1 MSERS
6 YRIRTDI
13 TKDKVVRIKTEQDY
27 DFLEILSLKI
37 KQEDAY
43 KLHVS
48 NYGVIVGR
56 VLANDAFGIPNAKV
70 SVFIELDDEDELN
83 SEITNIYPYKTFQSV
98 DSDGRRY
105 NLLPDESNDDC
116 YQVVGSFPN
125 KRLVLD
131 NDTYLEV
138 FDKYWKYTTVTNKS
152 GDYMIFGVPTGQ
164 QQIHIDIDLSDIGVL
179 SQKPIDFIYKGYNQ
193 TQFENAQQFKN
204 STNLDNL
211 TQLLSQ
217 NKSVHVYPFW
227 GDKDLEEIA
236 ISRCD
241 VQVQYKFEPTCV
253 FFGAIM
259 TDNYNNNIG
268 HKCSP
273 SKYVGFNRHLVTGE
287 GTIEMIRKT
296 PDNLV
301 EEFQIQ
307 GNRLIDG
314 DGVWCYQIPMNLDFV
329 GTDEFGNIVPTD
341 DPKKGIPTR
350 TSVRFRVSMQ
360 ETSNEGVSRHRA
372 KYLIPNVQNLVSLN
386 ENDVASTP
394 YIVSGKKFEQ
404 CYEFGSA
411 TLDEYYRDLYWNKV
425 YSVKNYIPRL
435 QTTGL
440 KRTQNYSAI
449 RTVNSNNDV
458 NPAPFNHA
466 RFRLAFGYR
475 VLCMIMTVVFAII
488 CGINAIVSGI
498 ADIKILGWRP
508 FKWIC
513 SAVGCIG
520 VHGGLT
526 EDEDGNIEFFPCC
539 SYDKCME
546 CEERGC
552 TKETSY
558 KVLIN
563 SVQQSLSQE
572 YDTVNLDFYN
582 DWLNGSLYMPLWFW
596 RKTKKKK
603 YFFGLFSKKAVNS
616 FCSCSKNFPKLRLT
630 QNCALPYNEGD
641 YSYAGN
647 DKDKKYHEHYP
658 KNKTFTVFGVIKEF
672 VNKAG
677 LNIYYYAPGIPNE
690 AYYKEKDD
698 LTSYIRLYS
707 TDIIL
712 LGSLNSCDLDNL
724 PNVFTS
730 LPTTTANIPFI
741 ATIQQSLTEEEGS
754 VHIQDENAANI
765 IEGAEQNALV
775 EVTGMDWL
783 HSAEKHKPKYGAGLF
798 MDLACNAVY
807 TKPKSCTNL
816 ERLCELGVSL
826 DVHMDEVVAKNGIL
840 TTNTIFADGM
850 ITRYELVDNET
861 RAIFASLN
869 NNGLTKKIYNPN
881 TGYFTYKLRYVYP
894 IDFDGHMKYA
904 YDYTS
909 MMDIPTYD
917 ISDDSYNEFRFGPTY
932 IKKEHKTVNLK
943 KFFYSYEGSN
953 KWTIPVF
960 NNSFY
965 FYFGI
970 HEGSTAIDK
979 FNSRFYATCYKN
991 TKYPFTMTIETEPAK
1006 WCIKDK
1012 NDYATIKI
1020 TLNGIKV
1027 PYSYVLY
1034 NEFNEEILEEDGLT
1048 NINLNFGYEIKNNGG
1063 DYKYQTVNGKKELI
1077 KNGEFTEFNTGN
1089 GVTDSNGNSL
1099 YVDNGT
1105 YKIEIKDANGN
1116 KLTQNI
1122 IIEQVPIGLKY
1133 ETVELGEKYYND
1145 IISKKDDF
1153 CNENEFYGEIRITAV
1168 TIDGHDFYVKFEDDI
1183 SSEGNGKYILKVYS
1197 EDGKRQE
1204 EVEIIF
1210 TPQQDDENSNVVFED
1225 CICKNSLIDI
1235 KDKFNDGLKLET
1247 DNKIGQQVLVFMVWK
1262 PSTFNIFLNQRCN
1275 GIPNDNIANLIAVVK
1290 NGETFN
1296 AYINEMPM
1304 KFILGKNE
1312 QISSYNKK
1320 FYKVGATT
1328 PKELPGWFNVHDEE
1342 AYCFSSTTM
1351 TYEDIWSDFVTVITE
1366 QNTDP
1371 NKAEDMNYY
1380 LSSESIYNILTYKF
1394 EKIFNMSKN
1403 VYVCGDQDNKMAISH
1418 TGGKSPILYRGHYP
1432 LYNEATSENNP
1443 DNPMTL
1449 KKFSSDG
1456 SVTLNQ
1462 TYPNIIGYNYTYI
1475 DSETDMPTF
1484 ITNAKEPIFNTIYDE
1499 AKKQGNY
1506 FAAFTRNGGVKIVV
1520 DSSGEEKCVYSGGT
1534 GVNSIKYQQI
1544 PYMAHPAPYAEEE
1557 LICSNADEDLD
1568 DSYNTK
1574 IIQGSGQNKPYFRG
1588 EFVDRRL
1595 DYDFIIFTPY
1605 AGSDSPI
1612 ISSNDNTYKESTEE
1626 EKAEPIWKKGRISGH
1641 TFNGVEMAYNKDYEI
1656 IGYYLNKK
1664 EPTKSHL
1671 LEYYYG
1677 ADVVNGTETCLRK
1690 FKFDKNFSNLLNC
1703 VCGNTINVGM
1713 MVTGYTEFQNQD
1725 IITYHNKDVKFKR
1738 FYKTILKCS
1747 NKKYDIN
1754 DFYWAGKDT
1763 IISAKT
1769 DVNYG
1774 VGDGN
1779 IIGVGRNPEDFGI
1792 ELCDIGSPINKIP
1805 NTMFSYNHSD
1815 FGGADKGRYNA
1826 DFGVNNYPLKRLLD
1840 IGNIESCEK
1849 LTFTC
1854 SSCSYEVDVDVEDAS
1869 SNDINTT
1876 TNTESGSVSFITG
1889 MTQECGETEFIIDC
1903 RNMINP
1909 VDSSLEECAAN
1920 KGYNVLYT
1928 YNNGFFFSKDM
1939 RIKCKV
1945 KNDTYNTTHLSY
1957 SYNPILFR
1965 IKRRDIDE
1973 NSILELKHHSNSIS
1987 DMEKE
1992 IRNNYR
1998 IANFSYDKDSV
2009 KDIKRISKKILFMT
2023 LEGNYW
2029 VQSNDDK
2036 KIAYDDNSN
2045 VKNVIYNVDV
2055 NDLKKNGDW
2064 FDVVGVLLKRNYVNN
2079 SGDNLTKKISTLQ
2092 VTSIYD
2098 VRRFKFELYCASEVR
2113 YIGTEVENET
2123 NVSGVVTDVKG
2134 GATSNSEGEI
2144 TGVNVTPTTGTV
2156 TGDTQSTA
2164 TTIVQRTI
2172 YTVYTYIGDD
2182 KNKLID
2188 YNQQF
2193 YSIGGEGENIEYN
2206 TDGLSAIFAIGTKF
2220 TSDVTISNRFD
2231 ERPEYEDYLA
2241 IDFDIYWSGD
2251 LADKTL
2257 EKAKND
2263 TARLYIK
2270 MPNKLIYQLNFNIG
2284 DFKPLYTDE
2293 CTVDSTP
2300 PKEEE
2305 PEPSPGPVSIINDIK
2320 IANNLPMEGGE
2331 NLKVRVIAGTNN
2343 YDLDKN
2349 AEQTQTIPSESGY
2362 NISVSVP
2369 KACLYRSDGQVG
2381 ESSWLAFYIYGSNI
2395 QWEGINEN
2403 CGTFSDH
2410 ADEMKWRPSNSF
2422 FTNCISSITYKNGD
2436 YKVNI
2441 TITIVEN

>member
-360 ETSNEGVSRHRA
+360 ETGNEGVSRHRA

-411 TLDEYYRDLYWNKV
+411 TPDEYYRDLYWNKV

-754 VHIQDENAANI
+754 VHIQDENAANV
-765 IEGAEQNALV
+765 IEGGEQNALV

-904 YDYTS
+904 YEYTS

-932 IKKEHKTVNLK
+932 VKKEHKTETLK
-943 KFFYSYEGSN
+943 KFFYSDEGSN

-991 TKYPFTMTIETEPAK
+991 TKYPFTMTVETEPAK
-1006 WCIKDK
+1006 WCVQNEK
-1012 NDYATIKI
+1012 NDYATVKI

-1077 KNGEFTEFNTGN
+1077 KNGKFTEFNTGN
-1089 GVTDSNGNSL
+1089 GVTDSNGNPL

-1133 ETVELGEKYYND
+1133 ETVELGDKYYND
-1145 IISKKDDF
+1145 TISKIDDF
-1153 CNENEFYGEIRITAV
+1153 CNDNAFYGEIRITAV
-1168 TIDGHDFYVKFEDDI
+1168 TIDGYDFYVKSEGDI
-1183 SSEGNGKYILKVYS
+1183 SSEWNGKYILQVYS

-1225 CICKNSLIDI
+1225 CICKNSLID
-1235 KDKFNDGLKLET
+1235 DDGLKLEL
-1247 DNKIGQQVLVFMVWK
+1247 DEKIGHNVLVFMVWK
-1262 PSTFNIFLNQRCN
+1262 PSTFNIFLNQRCKGN
-1275 GIPNDNIANLIAVVK
+1275 PNDNIANLIAVVK

-1296 AYINEMPM
+1296 AYINTVPM

-1312 QISSYNKK
+1312 EYGIYNPS
-1320 FYKVGATT
+1320 FYKKSATK
-1328 PKELPGWFNVHDEE
+1328 PIELPGWFNVHDEGV
-1342 AYCFSSTTM
+1342 YYFSSTTM
-1351 TYEDIWSDFVTVITE
+1351 TYETIWSDFVDVFTE
-1366 QNTDP
+1366 QNQEGETDR
-1371 NKAEDMNYY
+1371 KYY
-1380 LSSESIYNILTYKF
+1380 LTKETIYNMLIYKF
-1394 EKIFNMSKN
+1394 ESLFNMSKS
-1403 VYVCGDQDNKMAISH
+1403 VYIYSDQDNKMNITH

-1432 LYNEATSENNP
+1432 MYSELNEEYYYIQNKGSNTFNLVRF
-1443 DNPMTL
+1443 D
-1449 KKFSSDG
+1449 SDG
-1456 SVTLNQ
+1456 SITANPF
-1462 TYPNIIGYNYTYI
+1462 YPNIVGNNYTNI
-1475 DSETDMPTF
+1475 NPETEAPEFVFKSNEPYFNKVFSD
-1484 ITNAKEPIFNTIYDE
+1484 TNKL
-1499 AKKQGNY
+1499 GNY
-1506 FAAFTRNGGVKIVV
+1506 FAAFTRNGGIEFE
-1520 DSSGEEKCVYSGGT
+1520 DEETCK
-1534 GVNSIKYQQI
+1534 NNPNIKYQQI
-1544 PYMAHPAPYAEEE
+1544 PFLANPNAGTSKNDVVCPDDEIEENGNFFSM
-1557 LICSNADEDLD
+1557 ITN
-1568 DSYNTK
+1568 
-1574 IIQGSGQNKPYFRG
+1574 GSGKFKPYFRG

-1605 AGSDSPI
+1605 GGDDSPI
-1612 ISSNDNTYKESTEE
+1612 ISSEDAQSGGSTV
-1626 EKAEPIWKKGRISGH
+1626 EPIWKKGRFSGN
-1641 TFNGVEMAYNKDYEI
+1641 TFNGIEMAYNKDYEI
-1656 IGYYLNKK
+1656 IGYYFNPKNIK
-1664 EPTKSHL
+1664 ESHL

-1677 ADVVNGTETCLRK
+1677 REDTITSLESCIKSYLASGDEVKLITCLT
-1690 FKFDKNFSNLLNC
+1690 SLTA
-1703 VCGNTINVGM
+1703 NTGM
-1713 MVTGYTEFQNQD
+1713 MVTGYTEYNDQN

-1738 FYKTILKCS
+1738 YYNTTLKCG
-1747 NKKYDIN
+1747 NKKIN
-1754 DFYWAGKDT
+1754 LKDYFWAGEKEATRHPGYFDITVIPLGDPITTLDT
-1763 IISAKT
+1763 
-1769 DVNYG
+1769 
-1774 VGDGN
+1774 
-1779 IIGVGRNPEDFGI
+1779 
-1792 ELCDIGSPINKIP
+1792 
-1805 NTMFSYNHSD
+1805 FSYQHDSD
-1815 FGGADKGRYNA
+1815 KTTDGWTMYNG
-1826 DFGVNNYPLKRLLD
+1826 DFNQNNYPMKRLLD
-1840 IGNIESCEK
+1840 VGNVPSCQK

-1854 SSCSYEVDVDVEDAS
+1854 SSCSYEADTGLKDVDEITYITA
-1869 SNDINTT
+1869 TT
-1876 TNTESGSVSFITG
+1876 E
-1889 MTQECGETEFIIDC
+1889 ECGETEFMIDC
-1903 RNMINP
+1903 RNMIDP
-1909 VDSSLEECAAN
+1909 VNSSLEECIASKDA
-1920 KGYNVLYT
+1920 YNVKFDVVGGGQYKEMCSNDFKL
-1928 YNNGFFFSKDM
+1928 
-1939 RIKCKV
+1939 RCKV
-1945 KNDTYNTTHLSY
+1945 KSDGYNNTHSSY
-1957 SYNPILFR
+1957 TFFPELFWV
-1965 IKRRDIDE
+1965 KRKGVDE
-1973 NSILELKHHSNSIS
+1973 NTIKDIKHTSLNVRDLTSKLNKYNLQTLLP
-1987 DMEKE
+1987 DG
-1992 IRNNYR
+1992 NT
-1998 IANFSYDKDSV
+1998 V
-2009 KDIKRISKKILFMT
+2009 KDIENITIKKFGIT
-2023 LEGNYW
+2023 LLLGKYW
-2029 VQSNDDK
+2029 VLSSDNNK
-2036 KIAYDDNSN
+2036 HAYDDNNN
-2045 VKNVIYNVDV
+2045 VKNVIYYIKKQNVD
-2055 NDLKKNGDW
+2055 N
-2064 FDVVGVLLKRNYVNN
+2064 FDVIGIYLKRNFINS
-2079 SGDNLTKKISTLQ
+2079 SGDNLTKRISTVQITAL
-2092 VTSIYD
+2092 YD
-2098 VRRFKFELYCASEVR
+2098 LRKFLFGLYCAKVLKEGDSYNAESETEVITPPSVQVPN
-2113 YIGTEVENET
+2113 IGTDAEGNVTNNGSTSSDATGGEYGTTTEVTVETQQTVFRIKVDISET
-2123 NVSGVVTDVKG
+2123 NKI
-2134 GATSNSEGEI
+2134 NW
-2144 TGVNVTPTTGTV
+2144 
-2156 TGDTQSTA
+2156 
-2164 TTIVQRTI
+2164 
-2172 YTVYTYIGDD
+2172 
-2182 KNKLID
+2182 
-2188 YNQQF
+2188 NQQF
-2193 YSIGGEGENIEYN
+2193 YSIEETEGGGLSYSV
-2206 TDGLSAIFAIGTKF
+2206 DGLSAVFAVG
-2220 TSDVTISNRFD
+2220 NRFTD
-2231 ERPEYEDYLA
+2231 EVYISAELEGTSTLC
-2241 IDFDIYWSGD
+2241 IDFNVIWNGD
-2251 LADKTL
+2251 LQEKKLDKENGIAHL
-2257 EKAKND
+2257 F
-2263 TARLYIK
+2263 IK
-2270 MPNKLIYQLNFNIG
+2270 MPNKLIYRLDFLLK
-2284 DFKPLYTDE
+2284 DFK
-2293 CTVDSTP
+2293 TP
-2300 PKEEE
+2300 E
-2305 PEPSPGPVSIINDIK
+2305 
-2320 IANNLPMEGGE
+2320 
-2331 NLKVRVIAGTNN
+2331 T
-2343 YDLDKN
+2343 
-2349 AEQTQTIPSESGY
+2349 
-2362 NISVSVP
+2362 
-2369 KACLYRSDGQVG
+2369 
-2381 ESSWLAFYIYGSNI
+2381 
-2395 QWEGINEN
+2395 
-2403 CGTFSDH
+2403 
-2410 ADEMKWRPSNSF
+2410 
-2422 FTNCISSITYKNGD
+2422 TNCD
-2436 YKVNI
+2436 
-2441 TITIVEN
+2441 E

>member
-13 TKDKVVRIKTEQDY
+13 TKDKVVRVKTEQDY

-43 KLHVS
+43 KLHTS

-70 SVFIELDDEDELN
+70 SVFIELEDEDKMN
-83 SEITNIYPYKTFQSV
+83 SEITNIYPYTSFKSV
-98 DSDGRRY
+98 DSEGRRY
-105 NLLPDESNDDC
+105 NLLSDETTDDC
-116 YQVVGSFPN
+116 YQVVGTFPN

-152 GDYMIFGVPTGQ
+152 GDYMIFGVPKGGH
-164 QQIHIDIDLSDIGVL
+164 QIHVDIDLSDIGIL
-179 SQKPIDFIYKGYNQ
+179 SQKPIDFIYKGYNE
-193 TQFENAQQFKN
+193 TQFENAQQFKGGN
-204 STNLDNL
+204 NLDNL
-211 TQLLSQ
+211 TQLFSQ
-217 NKSVHVYPFW
+217 NQAVHVYPFW
-227 GDKDLEEIA
+227 GDANLEEIA

-241 VQVQYKFEPTCV
+241 IQVQYKFEPTCV

-268 HKCSP
+268 HKCSA
-273 SKYVGFNRHLVTGE
+273 SKYAGFNRHLVTGE

-360 ETSNEGVSRHRA
+360 ETGNEGVSRHRA
-372 KYLIPNVQNLVSLN
+372 KYLIPNVQDLVPNSTSA
-386 ENDVASTP
+386 VASKP
-394 YIVSGKKFEQ
+394 FIESGKKFEQ

-411 TLDEYYRDLYWNKV
+411 TPEEYYRDLYWNKV
-425 YSVKNYIPRL
+425 YSVKNYIPRI
-435 QTTGL
+435 QTNN
-440 KRTQNYSAI
+440 KKSTQNYSAI

-466 RFRLAFGYR
+466 RYRLAFAYR
-475 VLCMIMTVVFAII
+475 VLCMIMTIVFAII
-488 CGINAIVSGI
+488 CGINALLSGI
-498 ADIKILGWRP
+498 AGLKIIWVRP
-508 FKWIC
+508 FGWVC
-513 SAVGCIG
+513 SLVGCIG
-520 VHGGLT
+520 VSGGLT
-526 EDEDGNIEFFPCC
+526 EDEDSNIEYFPCC
-539 SYDKCME
+539 TYNKCMD
-546 CEERGC
+546 CSERGC

-558 KVLIN
+558 DALLNV
-563 SVQQSLSQE
+563 VQQSLSQE

-582 DWLNGSLYMPLWFW
+582 DWLNGTLYMPLWFW
-596 RKTKKKK
+596 KKTKKKK
-603 YFFGLFSKKAVNS
+603 FLFGLFSKKAVNS
-616 FCSCSKNFPKLRLT
+616 YCSCGKNFPKLRVT
-630 QNCALPYNEGD
+630 QNCSLSYNGGNYLYPEGD
-641 YSYAGN
+641 
-647 DKDKKYHEHYP
+647 KEKKYHDKFP
-658 KNKTFTVFGVIKEF
+658 KQKTFTVFGVIKEF

-690 AYYKEKDD
+690 ANYKEKDE
-698 LTSYIRLYS
+698 LTSYVRLYS

-712 LGSLNSCDLDNL
+712 LGSLNSCDLDNY
-724 PNVFTS
+724 PSVFTN

-741 ATIQQSLTEEEGS
+741 ATIKQTVTEEEGA
-754 VHIQDENAANI
+754 VIT
-765 IEGAEQNALV
+765 EGTHEEDGLI

-783 HSAEKHKPKYGAGLF
+783 HKPEKHTPRYGAGLF

-807 TKPKSCTNL
+807 TKPKSCVNI
-816 ERLCELGVSL
+816 ERLCELGVSA
-826 DVHMDEVVAKNGIL
+826 DVHMEQTIAKNGML
-840 TTNTIFADGM
+840 HTNVIMADGM

-861 RAIFASLN
+861 RAMFASLN
-869 NNGLTKKIYNPN
+869 NNGLKEKIYNPN
-881 TGYFTYKLRYVYP
+881 TGYYTYKLRYLYP
-894 IDFDGHMKYA
+894 IDFDGHMAQA
-904 YDYTS
+904 YTYTS

-917 ISDDSYNEFRFGPTY
+917 NSDNSYVEFKFGPKY
-932 IKKEHKTVNLK
+932 IGETKTTNTLV
-943 KFFYSYEGSN
+943 KFFYSEDSSG
-953 KWTIPVF
+953 KWSFPVF

-979 FNSRFYATCYKN
+979 FNSRFYATCYRN
-991 TKYPFTMTIETEPAK
+991 EKYPFTLTVDTHPAK
-1006 WCIKDK
+1006 WCVKDVN
-1012 NDYATIKI
+1012 NDYATINI
-1020 TLNGIKV
+1020 TMNGIKI
-1027 PYSYVLY
+1027 PYSYTLY
-1034 NEFNEEILEEDGLT
+1034 NEFNEEILQEDGVYT
-1048 NINLNFGYEIKNNGG
+1048 TELNFGYKVKTGG
-1063 DYKYQTVNGKKELI
+1063 GEYEYTEKTVTEGENTITVKELI
-1077 KNGEFTEFNTGN
+1077 KNGKFTEFNTGEEVKNAN
-1089 GVTDSNGNSL
+1089 GEPIYVT
-1099 YVDNGT
+1099 NGT
-1105 YKIEIKDANGN
+1105 YKIEVTDTNGN

-1122 IIEQVPIGLKY
+1122 LVEQVPINLVY
-1133 ETVELGEKYYND
+1133 ETIELGDKYYND
-1145 IISKKDDF
+1145 DISKASDFCNQNQFFGEIIISKVVIDGKDFEIITPPTKISD
-1153 CNENEFYGEIRITAV
+1153 NEFDLTVTNNGETECVLLQI
-1168 TIDGHDFYVKFEDDI
+1168 
-1183 SSEGNGKYILKVYS
+1183 
-1197 EDGKRQE
+1197 
-1204 EVEIIF
+1204 
-1210 TPQQDDENSNVVFED
+1210 TPQQKEGEEVTFTECTCNTVGGFGVVE
-1225 CICKNSLIDI
+1225 LIDGGGI
-1235 KDKFNDGLKLET
+1235 RFP
-1247 DNKIGQQVLVFMVWK
+1247 IWK
-1262 PSTFNIFLNQRCN
+1262 PGTFTMTVTQRCPC
-1275 GIPNDNIANLIAVVK
+1275 GGELNDNTSTVMAVVK
-1290 NGETFN
+1290 NGQTFN

-1312 QISSYNKK
+1312 QISSYNKN

-1366 QNTDP
+1366 QNTE
-1371 NKAEDMNYY
+1371 NVNDMNYY
-1380 LSSESIYNILTYKF
+1380 LSSESIYNMLTYKF

-1484 ITNAKEPIFNTIYDE
+1484 ITNVKEPIFNTIYDE

-1520 DSSGEEKCVYSGGT
+1520 DSSGEEKCVYAGGN
-1534 GVNSIKYQQI
+1534 GANSIKYQQI

-1557 LICSNADEDLD
+1557 LICPNADEDLD
-1568 DSYNTK
+1568 DSYNSK

-1605 AGSDSPI
+1605 AGDDSPI
-1612 ISSNDNTYKESTEE
+1612 ISSKDNTYKESTEE
-1626 EKAEPIWKKGRISGH
+1626 EKPEPIWKKGRLSGH

-1677 ADVVNGTETCLRK
+1677 ADVVNGTETCLRQ
-1690 FKFDKNFSNLLNC
+1690 FKFDKNFNSLLNC

-1747 NKKYDIN
+1747 NKKHDIN

-1763 IISAKT
+1763 IISNKN

-1779 IIGVGRNPEDFGI
+1779 IIGIGRNPKDFGI
-1792 ELCDIGSPINKIP
+1792 ELCNIGSPINQIP

-1840 IGNIESCEK
+1840 IGNIDSCEK

-1869 SNDINTT
+1869 SNDIDTT

-1928 YNNGFFFSKDM
+1928 YNKNEGFFFSKDM

-1945 KNDTYNTTHLSY
+1945 KNDTYNTTHSSY

-1965 IKRRDIDE
+1965 IKRRDKDE
-1973 NSILELKHHSNSIS
+1973 NAILELKHNSNSIS

-1998 IANFSYDKDSV
+1998 ITNFSYDKDSV

-2023 LEGNYW
+2023 LEGDYW

-2064 FDVVGVLLKRNYVNN
+2064 FDVVGVLLKRNYINN

-2098 VRRFKFELYCASEVR
+2098 VRRFEFELYCASEVR
-2113 YIGTEVENET
+2113 YIGTEVENKTEVGGGSVSVPSIGT
-2123 NVSGVVTDVKG
+2123 DSEGNVTSNGSTSAGVSGM
-2134 GATSNSEGEI
+2134 
-2144 TGVNVTPTTGTV
+2144 

-2164 TTIVQRTI
+2164 TTVVQRTI
-2172 YTVYTYIGDD
+2172 YTVYTYIGDN
-2182 KNKLID
+2182 KNKLIN

-2193 YSIGGEGENIEYN
+2193 YSIGGEDEQIEYN

-2231 ERPEYEDYLA
+2231 ERYPDYLA

-2270 MPNKLIYQLNFNIG
+2270 MPNKLIYQLNFNIK
-2284 DFKPLYTDE
+2284 DFEPFKTDE
-2293 CTVDSTP
+2293 CKVDSTP

-2305 PEPSPGPVSIINDIK
+2305 PEPSPETVSIINSIN

-2343 YDLDKN
+2343 YDLDKGQ
-2349 AEQTQTIPSESGY
+2349 EQAQTIPLESGY

-2369 KACLYRSDGQVG
+2369 KACLYRSDGQIG
-2381 ESSWLAFYIYGSNI
+2381 ESSFIAFHISGSNI
-2395 QWEGINEN
+2395 QWEGVNEN